1 MALINCP
8 GCGQSISDKAAV
20 CPHCGYRSSA
30 VSAENTVCSECGAP
44 YPKTREACPVCG
56 CPNGTVSQK
65 KSHKG
70 AAIAAVILAV
80 AVLLGSLGAFFIGK
94 GRTAVYAH
102 NLETVTYKMLVG
114 AAQAETAGGL
124 IRNVWTNTIY
134 KKRDAE
140 TDKYTLKKGKFVS
153 DFNTAL
159 DNLFADE
166 EFQKSISAI
175 QSNQNE
181 VTELMKQLKN
191 PPKEYAEA
199 YTVLK
204 TYYDNYLT
212 LTKMVISPTGSLNS
226 FTEDFNRA
234 DEEAVKSF
242 EKMRLYLN

>member
-1 MALINCP
+1 MIIGKTSDNTLPENIETVNPFKDLGGYEWARESIVNLYKKKIISGITSESFAP
-8 GCGQSISDKAAV
+8 GNAV
-20 CPHCGYRSSA
+20 
-30 VSAENTVCSECGAP
+30 
-44 YPKTREACPVCG
+44 TREEFV
-56 CPNGTVSQK
+56 
-65 KSHKG
+65 
-70 AAIAAVILAV
+70 
-80 AVLLGSLGAFFIGK
+80 
-94 GRTAVYAH
+94 
-102 NLETVTYKMLVG
+102 KMLVG

-124 IRNVWTNTIY
+124 IRNVWSNTIY